1 MNSDTGGLALSYR
14 EKEKP
19 RRGKAA
25 SVYRHDSKVKRHFGN
40 LHTFGDDKQQK
51 KQPSKKALLGN
62 SVVRLTETVQCVIH
76 SVVIKKTYPVAAM
89 SELEKYY

>member
-1 MNSDTGGLALSYR
+1 MTN
-14 EKEKP
+14 
-19 RRGKAA
+19 
-25 SVYRHDSKVKRHFGN
+25 N
-40 LHTFGDDKQQK
+40 NK

>member
-1 MNSDTGGLALSYR
+1 MEKLHLFTDTI
-14 EKEKP
+14 
-19 RRGKAA
+19 
-25 SVYRHDSKVKRHFGN
+25 SKLKDFLVIYTRLVMTN
-40 LHTFGDDKQQK
+40 NNK